1 MWWRD
6 NPWGASPWPWNDPTS
21 GDWEPDPLAPARG
34 CLLGVLIMLAVL
46 GLIGWFLWEV
56 LS

>member
-6 NPWGASPWPWNDPTS
+6 NPWGASPWPWNDPAS
-21 GDWEPDPLAPARG
+21 EDWEPDPLAPARG
-34 CLLGVLIMLAVL
+34 CLLAVLIMLVVL